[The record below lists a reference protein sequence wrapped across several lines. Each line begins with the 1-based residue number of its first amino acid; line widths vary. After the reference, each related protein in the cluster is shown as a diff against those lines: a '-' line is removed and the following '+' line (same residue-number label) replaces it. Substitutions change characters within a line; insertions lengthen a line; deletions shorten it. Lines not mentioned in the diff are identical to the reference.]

1 MTSKGASVTP
11 PGLPAHIH
19 SLDGL
24 RAISVILVIAGHA
37 ALYGPSS
44 RGWQLFSLLFLN
56 AEIGVTWFFVISGF
70 LITTL
75 LLRELS
81 GTGQISLKSFYIRRA
96 LRILPPLYVFICVV
110 VLLKYAFGLA
120 VPGQR
125 IWTAATFTY
134 NIVKHPPWGSW
145 WLGHTWSLSVEE
157 QFYLCW
163 PFLLFISIKASRARS
178 VAVILIL
185 MAPVIRVGLV
195 LRYPQFANQI
205 SGLLP
210 SRMDA
215 LMLGALAALCG
226 SLPFFDRFVRRMKG
240 GLIAVLAVFVF
251 VGSPLLTY
259 KFGTLYTLSLG
270 LTLESACL
278 TIILLFAVYQP
289 YSGLGKL
296 LNMRALVFVGVIS
309 YDLYLWQ
316 QLFITPENTS
326 VLGRLGINVLCL
338 GAVAFASYRWIDG
351 PAMRIK
357 RRYLG

>member
-1 MTSKGASVTP
+1 
-11 PGLPAHIH
+11 
-19 SLDGL
+19 L
-24 RAISVILVIAGHA
+24 RAVSVLLVIAGHA

-44 RGWQLFSLLFLN
+44 PGWRLFSLLFLN

-81 GTGQISLKSFYIRRA
+81 TTGQISLKSFYIRRA
-96 LRILPPLYVFICVV
+96 LRILPPFYALICVV
-110 VLLKYAFGLA
+110 LLLKYAFALA

-134 NIVKHPPWGSW
+134 NIVKHPAWGSW

-163 PFLLFISIKASRARS
+163 PLLLLVSVKSSIARPI
-178 VAVILIL
+178 AVILVL
-185 MAPVIRVGLV
+185 LAPVIRLCLV
-195 LRYPQFANQI
+195 LRYPEFANQI

-226 SLPFFDRFVRRMKG
+226 SLPSFDRWFRRITG
-240 GLIAVLAVFVF
+240 RFLATLVVFVF

-259 KFGTLYTLSLG
+259 KFGELYTLSFG
-270 LTLESACL
+270 LTLESVCL

-289 YSGLGKL
+289 SSFLGKV
-296 LNMRALVFVGVIS
+296 LNMRAFVLLGVMS

-316 QLFITPENTS
+316 QLFITPENTTIC
-326 VLGRLGINVLCL
+326 GRSGINLLCL

-351 PAMRIK
+351 PAARIK
-357 RRYLG
+357 KWYLG